1 MSPVQLDFDVQ
12 IDTESDVQ
20 KTVLEDHAPTIDH
33 LIIPHPS
40 FRLQDIVTFEMV
52 DPRITERGERVTEC
66 DTSVDDSMIPEI
78 QNSISSY
85 VYESLP
91 IPSLYSKLF
100 PVLVS
105 LFNS

>member
-1 MSPVQLDFDVQ
+1 M
-12 IDTESDVQ
+12 
-20 KTVLEDHAPTIDH
+20 
-33 LIIPHPS
+33 
-40 FRLQDIVTFEMV
+40 TFEMV

-91 IPSLYSKLF
+91 IPRLYSKLF

>member
-52 DPRITERGERVTEC
+52 DPRITERGERITEC

-100 PVLVS
+100 PVLV
-105 LFNS
+105 